1 MQCLLFS
8 LQIRRVEHIVW
19 YILKYKY
26 VYCKRKYK
34 LVAYILINTALH
46 CLPWINRLMISVI
59 TDVTLKENR
68 FQKKSKVF

>member
-46 CLPWINRLMISVI
+46 CLP
-59 TDVTLKENR
+59 
-68 FQKKSKVF
+68 